1 MCDIGEIKM
10 KQYVIYIICLLIL
23 NMGLVGVF
31 FAKDI
36 VERLKVK
43 NKVKVIRVARLL
55 GVVVAI
61 VALCVIYFLSFK
73 YGLS

>member
-1 MCDIGEIKM
+1 MYNIGEEKM
-10 KQYVIYIICLLIL
+10 NQYVIYIICLLVL
-23 NMGLVGVF
+23 NVGLVGVF

-43 NKVKVIRVARLL
+43 NKGKVIRVARLL

-73 YGLS
+73 YSLN